1 VTPKTKKRKGG
12 IQARRFF
19 EMLNTPIAVLA
30 VLAVVVAVNTFLFF
44 GYYLPRLE
52 GTAPPISSPAP
63 MSATATPTAT
73 SSP

>member
-1 VTPKTKKRKGG
+1 
-12 IQARRFF
+12 
-19 EMLNTPIAVLA
+19 MLNTPIAVLA
-30 VLAVVVAVNTFLFF
+30 VLAVVVAVNAFLFF

-52 GTAPPISSPAP
+52 GTAPPTSSPAP